1 MKIKT
6 IDYRFRNYTSG
17 HGVDLGD
24 RLDPD
29 EEDEVACGSRSLSS
43 SQKLLTIALL
53 LSSELLVL
61 RELDRM
67 RMR

>member
-6 IDYRFRNYTSG
+6 IDYRFMNYTSG

-29 EEDEVACGSRSLSS
+29 EEDEVACGSRSWSS
-43 SQKLLTIALL
+43 SPKAPHNSTPSLK
-53 LSSELLVL
+53 
-61 RELDRM
+61 
-67 RMR
+67 